1 MNPRPYKYYNTSQIL
16 SLIQS
21 NPDNLEVAMN
31 VAYEIACRR
40 RISQEKR
47 VGVITKLEEITVNA
61 IDSKDN
67 EIQELKRRLNNKEQR
82 IKELEDT
89 ENNISG
95 IVNQLKEQRIV
106 ELEDTEKII
115 SGSIKNL
122 KDEILQSIHQELG
135 DLKLTLSDSSTY
147 QKNTINELKS
157 IITKVDQKVAVIKE
171 TIEIKA
177 DKKEIRI
184 PEDSN
189 DSSRDSFPSDEMDDT
204 TQDIKE
210 TTTAEIS
217 TGSDNLGNKN
227 KIGEDN
233 GYNLPT
239 TSGEATGNGRL
250 SIDPP

>member
-1 MNPRPYKYYNTSQIL
+1 YKYYNTSQIL

-122 KDEILQSIHQELG
+122 KDEILQSIHQEVG
-135 DLKLTLSDSSTY
+135 GLKLTLSDTSTH
-147 QKNTINELKS
+147 QKNTINELKNK
-157 IITKVDQKVAVIKE
+157 ITIVDQNVAAIKE
-171 TIEIKA
+171 TIEAKA
-177 DKKEIRI
+177 DKKGIRI
-184 PEDSN
+184 PEDSD
-189 DSSRDSFPSDEMDDT
+189 DSQTESSPSDEDT
-204 TQDIKE
+204 ATGERITTPSKPITESDIE
-210 TTTAEIS
+210 GGRI
-217 TGSDNLGNKN
+217 KN
-227 KIGEDN
+227 GEDVIPSE
-233 GYNLPT
+233 YDDIT
-239 TSGEATGNGRL
+239 
-250 SIDPP
+250 